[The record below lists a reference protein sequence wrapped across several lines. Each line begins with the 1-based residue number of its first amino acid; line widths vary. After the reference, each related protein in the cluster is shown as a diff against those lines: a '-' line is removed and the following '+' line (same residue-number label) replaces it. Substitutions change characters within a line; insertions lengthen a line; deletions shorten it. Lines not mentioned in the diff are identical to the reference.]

1 MISIAF
7 KMKLKPGA
15 RQEYKRRHDAL
26 WPEMN
31 TLLKANGIHE
41 YHIFHDAETDIL
53 FAVQKV
59 DEGERPFLKTEGI
72 LQKWWDHMADLME
85 VNPDNS
91 PLVVNL
97 EQVFQLN

>member
-31 TLLKANGIHE
+31 ALLKAGGVHE
-41 YHIFHDAETDIL
+41 YSIFHDAETDIL

-59 DEGERPFLKTEGI
+59 NEGERLNVQQKGV
-72 LQKWWDHMADLME
+72 LQEWWDYMADLME

-91 PLVVNL
+91 PVMVEL
-97 EQVFQLN
+97 EQLFKLH

>member
-15 RQEYKRRHDAL
+15 RQEYKKRHDAL

-31 TLLKANGIHE
+31 ALLKAGGVHE
-41 YHIFHDAETDIL
+41 YSIFHDAETDIL

-59 DEGERPFLKTEGI
+59 NEGERLNDQQDVV
-72 LQKWWDHMADLME
+72 LQKWWDYMADLME

-91 PLVVNL
+91 PVVVEL
-97 EQVFQLN
+97 EQLFNLH